1 VSVVGDNAPRW
12 REGSDHVES
21 WFVRANH
28 PTRPRAVWLKST
40 VLCRADGFT
49 IAESWCSLFDGTR
62 TAAFRARAPLD
73 QPAIGLTE
81 QGGSSRGHLAGG
93 AGSVEWD
100 VGFTRPA
107 GGWAEPMSLLPGRR
121 FVDGPFPR
129 STLLTPFPV
138 LTMTGG
144 LTWDGETWDLAGW
157 LGMQGHNWG
166 PAHSPEYAW
175 AQGLFPDQEAV
186 VEAVSGRIEL
196 GRRSSPLFSML
207 VVRRGDAELRFD
219 RMLDRWRQ
227 RPRLAFPVYELA
239 MRGRAGSARLRVTG
253 DPAAMVC
260 LGYDNP
266 ARPRSYCLN
275 SKTAEV
281 HLEVRP
287 AGGSPF
293 ELRSPHGGALEF
305 LQPTPEPRVQP
316 VV

>member
-1 VSVVGDNAPRW
+1 MTVVADNAPRW
-12 REGSDHVES
+12 REGIDHVES

-28 PTRPRAVWLKST
+28 PTQPRALWLKST
-40 VLCRADGFT
+40 VLCRADGT
-49 IAESWCSLFDGTR
+49 AVAESWCSVFAGTR
-62 TAAFRARAPLD
+62 TAAFRARDVID
-73 QPAIGLTE
+73 QPAIRLTE
-81 QGGSSRGHLAGG
+81 TGGTSRGRLTGEAGP
-93 AGSVEWD
+93 VEWD
-100 VGFTRPA
+100 VGFTRPP
-107 GGWAEPMSLLPGRR
+107 GSWAEPMSLLPSRR
-121 FVDGPFPR
+121 LVDGPFPK
-129 STLLTPFPV
+129 SKLLTPFPV
-138 LTMTGG
+138 LTMSGR

-166 PAHSPEYAW
+166 SAHSPEYAW
-175 AQGLFPDQEAV
+175 AQCLMPDQEAV

-207 VVRRGDAELRFD
+207 VVRRDEEELRFD
-219 RMLDRWRQ
+219 RIVDRWRQ

-239 MRGRAGSARLRVTG
+239 MRGRAGSARLQVTG

-281 HLEVRP
+281 HVEVRP
-287 AGGSPF
+287 AAGPAF
-293 ELRSPHGGALEF
+293 ELHSPHGGALEF
-305 LQPTPEPRVQP
+305 LQPTPERRVQP